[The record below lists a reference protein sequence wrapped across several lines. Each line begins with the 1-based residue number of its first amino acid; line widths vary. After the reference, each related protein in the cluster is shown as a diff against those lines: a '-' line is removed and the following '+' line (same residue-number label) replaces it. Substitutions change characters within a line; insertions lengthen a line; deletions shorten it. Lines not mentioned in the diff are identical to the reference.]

1 MKFLKITL
9 TILGLTFMATPITH
23 AQNNMAAEFDVMS
36 FNIRY
41 GTAKDGDNHWKFRK
55 NQLLQL
61 LKVTSPAVIG
71 LQEVLKFQLDEIMAM
86 LPEYEMI
93 GVSREGNWEDEFSA
107 ILYNAKEF
115 SPKKTNT
122 YWLSDTPEVPSKGW
136 GNDIMR
142 IVSWAELKHIASD
155 KSFYF
160 YNAHFDHISQ
170 VSREKGSGQL
180 LNVIKKRDHA
190 YPVVITGDFNAGED
204 NEAIKMLNKGGYA
217 DAFRVLHP
225 NEALV
230 GTFNGF
236 TGVSDQDKIDFVFVG
251 KNIEVK
257 KSTIDRSNINGKYP
271 SDHYP
276 VTASIKLI
284 D

>member
-1 MKFLKITL
+1 MKFFKTSLAFVFL
-9 TILGLTFMATPITH
+9 TIMATPMTH
-23 AQNNMAAEFDVMS
+23 AQNNTSAQFDVMS

-41 GTAKDGDNHWKFRK
+41 GTAKDGDNHWKYRK
-55 NQLLQL
+55 GQLLQL
-61 LKVTSPAVIG
+61 LKDKSPAVIG
-71 LQEVLKFQLDEIMAM
+71 LQEVLKFQLDEIMET

-93 GVSREGNWEDEFSA
+93 GVSREGNWQDEFSA
-107 ILYNAKEF
+107 ILYNADQF

-170 VSREKGSGQL
+170 ESREKGAEQL
-180 LNVIKKRDHA
+180 LNVIKERDHD

-204 NEAIKMLNKGGYA
+204 NQAIKILNRGGYT

-225 NEALV
+225 EETLV

-236 TGVSDQDKIDFVFVG
+236 TGVSNQDKIDFVFIG
-251 KNIEVK
+251 KDIEVI

-276 VTASIKLI
+276 VTATIKLK